1 MPMIHYKCGD
11 CSHALKK
18 IFRKPPF
25 PSTLICEKCNGSM
38 TKELSAPT
46 QSSKITVD
54 NGVQARKVEISPD
67 IVETNE
73 ARSNKNYRED

>member
-1 MPMIHYKCGD
+1 MPMINYECEECKN
-11 CSHALKK
+11 SFKK

-25 PSTLICEKCNGSM
+25 PSALICDKCNGTM
-38 TKELSAPT
+38 KRLLSAPNS
-46 QSSKITVD
+46 SSKISVD
-54 NGVQARKVEISPD
+54 NGVQARRVEISPD

>member
-1 MPMIHYKCGD
+1 MPLIHYACKECGF
-11 CSHALKK
+11 LIKK
-18 IFRKPPF
+18 LFRKSPF

-46 QSSKITVD
+46 QSSKISVD
-54 NGVQARKVEISPD
+54 NGLQARRVEISPD
-67 IVETNE
+67 IIETNE